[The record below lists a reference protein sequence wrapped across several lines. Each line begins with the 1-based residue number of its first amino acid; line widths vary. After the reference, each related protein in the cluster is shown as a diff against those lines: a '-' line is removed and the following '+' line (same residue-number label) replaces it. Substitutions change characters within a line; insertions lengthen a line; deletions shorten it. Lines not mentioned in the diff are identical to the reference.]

1 MKALLV
7 LASLVMAGLSVGGC
21 TKIAGDY
28 VGKLTESS
36 TITVEKDGH
45 VVPLPPHD
53 VVKPDTTFRVEQA
66 GDKLKIVAKGCTI
79 EFTGKGKTAD
89 AVPGQTCK
97 LSLKGYEGI
106 TRVAGTLSR
115 EGRWLNVVL
124 SLGPTEPGV
133 DGSLVVLFSG
143 TVK

>member
-7 LASLVMAGLSVGGC
+7 LASFVMVGLPVGGC

-28 VGKLTESS
+28 VGKLSESS
-36 TITVEKDGH
+36 TIRTEKDGH
-45 VVPLPPHD
+45 VVVSPHN
-53 VVKPDTTFRVEQA
+53 VEQPDTTFHVEQA
-66 GDKLKIVAKGCTI
+66 GDKLKVVAKGCTI
-79 EFTGKGKTAD
+79 EFKGKGKTVD
-89 AVPGQTCK
+89 VVPGQTCK
-97 LSLKGYEGI
+97 LSLKGYEGS
-106 TRVAGTLSR
+106 TAVTGTLSR